1 MTLVRTVLGDQL
13 RRRRQA
19 QRRTLRDVSG
29 RAQVS
34 LGYLSEIERGQKEP
48 SSELLASI
56 CDALEV
62 RVSTLLRDASEH
74 LFVAETSSGE
84 VPCERPM
91 AMIRAVGPVG
101 PVGPVEQLGPPSAPE
116 SVDGGVLVAAH
127 RESGAPVAI
136 DIDIDLVIALDT
148 DIDLDTATVEE
159 IAEVAHLPVAVPVE
173 RAA

>member
-29 RAQVS
+29 RARVS

-56 CDALEV
+56 CNALDV

-74 LFVAETSSGE
+74 LFVAETSSCE
-84 VPCERPM
+84 VPRERPM
-91 AMIRAVGPVG
+91 VMVRTVSPVG
-101 PVGPVEQLGPPSAPE
+101 PTAPAELATVATQSVGGAVVVAESSRSAE
-116 SVDGGVLVAAH
+116 STGSA
-127 RESGAPVAI
+127 APVAAPVAMEI
-136 DIDIDLVIALDT
+136 VG
-148 DIDLDTATVEE
+148 E
-159 IAEVAHLPVAVPVE
+159 IAQVAHLPVNVPVD